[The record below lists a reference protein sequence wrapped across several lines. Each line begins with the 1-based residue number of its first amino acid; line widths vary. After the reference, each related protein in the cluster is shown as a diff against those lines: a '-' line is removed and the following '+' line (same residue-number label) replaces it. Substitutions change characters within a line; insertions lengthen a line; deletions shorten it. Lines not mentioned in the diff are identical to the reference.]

1 MAAPDPATYES
12 TSTQP
17 RIFLSATA
25 RERIRE
31 MLVEEELEEEGGLR
45 ISVRPGAGCSGR
57 PTYNMVL
64 EVAPDRKDI
73 ILSGGGIRIF
83 LDPTSAWALDGLRV
97 DFVDSPGMGAGFAF
111 QHPNRQGGPAC

>member
-1 MAAPDPATYES
+1 MTTPDPVTQDAAI
-12 TSTQP
+12 TQP
-17 RIFLSATA
+17 RIFLSTAA

-31 MLVEEELEEEGGLR
+31 MLVEEELEDEGGLR

-57 PTYNMVL
+57 PNYSMVL
-64 EVAPDRKDI
+64 ELEPNRDDT

-97 DFVDSPGMGAGFAF
+97 DFVDSPGMGSGFAF
-111 QHPNRQGGPAC
+111 QDPRRQGGRAC